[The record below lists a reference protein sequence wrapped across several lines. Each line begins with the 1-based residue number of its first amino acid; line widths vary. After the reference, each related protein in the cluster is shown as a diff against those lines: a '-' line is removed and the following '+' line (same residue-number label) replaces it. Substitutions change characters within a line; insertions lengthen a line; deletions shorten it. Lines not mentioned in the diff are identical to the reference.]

1 MFLSLGIILTIGSL
15 GGFLFEKIHLP
26 KLIFYLI
33 LGILLSPT
41 VFNIID
47 PQLLEISSYLR
58 QIALVIILTRSGLSL
73 DFKAL
78 KKIGLPAILLSFIPA
93 SFEMIGIA
101 IFAPLILKISIT
113 EALLMGCVLAAVS
126 PAVVVPRMIKLKN
139 QGYGVDKN
147 VAQLIMA
154 GSSADDIYVI
164 VLFYSFLKILQNSS
178 FNPIGLIQ
186 IPLSFIIGVL
196 LGICVGLLISYI
208 FKKIKLSSIH
218 MVIIFLGI
226 SFLLLALE
234 DILKPY
240 ISISSLISII
250 VIGIIIL
257 KIVPNSAKEVQNKY
271 NGLWNVFEILL
282 FALVGCIADV
292 SLVFN
297 GYGVLILL
305 TIFIGLIFRSLGV
318 IICLIKTNFNIKEK
332 LFIIISYMPKATVQA
347 SIGPIAL
354 AYGLSCGEMVLT
366 AAVIAILLTAPIG
379 AILMDVSYK
388 HLLNKQNSEI

>member
-1 MFLSLGIILTIGSL
+1 MFLSLGIILTIGFL

-73 DFKAL
+73 DFKTL

-101 IFAPLILKISIT
+101 IFAPIILKISIT

-139 QGYGVDKN
+139 EGYGVDKN

-271 NGLWNVFEILL
+271 NGMWNVFEILL

-318 IICLIKTNFNIKEK
+318 IICLIKTNFKIKEK
-332 LFIIISYMPKATVQA
+332 LKPSETLENQCFQRVLLLVPRRRFEHPTHGLGNRR
-347 SIGPIAL
+347 SIP
-354 AYGLSCGEMVLT
+354 
-366 AAVIAILLTAPIG
+366 
-379 AILMDVSYK
+379 
-388 HLLNKQNSEI
+388 

>member
-1 MFLSLGIILTIGSL
+1 MNIGNDVLPCDSKTALSMLMTSIKNRVIGIFFDPLGGYFMFLSLGIILTIGFL

-47 PQLLEISSYLR
+47 PQLLEIASYLR

-113 EALLMGCVLAAVS
+113 EALLMGSVLAAVS

-139 QGYGVDKN
+139 EGYGVDKN

-196 LGICVGLLISYI
+196 LGICV
-208 FKKIKLSSIH
+208 
-218 MVIIFLGI
+218 
-226 SFLLLALE
+226 
-234 DILKPY
+234 
-240 ISISSLISII
+240 
-250 VIGIIIL
+250 
-257 KIVPNSAKEVQNKY
+257 
-271 NGLWNVFEILL
+271 
-282 FALVGCIADV
+282 
-292 SLVFN
+292 
-297 GYGVLILL
+297 
-305 TIFIGLIFRSLGV
+305 
-318 IICLIKTNFNIKEK
+318 
-332 LFIIISYMPKATVQA
+332 
-347 SIGPIAL
+347 
-354 AYGLSCGEMVLT
+354 
-366 AAVIAILLTAPIG
+366 
-379 AILMDVSYK
+379 
-388 HLLNKQNSEI
+388 